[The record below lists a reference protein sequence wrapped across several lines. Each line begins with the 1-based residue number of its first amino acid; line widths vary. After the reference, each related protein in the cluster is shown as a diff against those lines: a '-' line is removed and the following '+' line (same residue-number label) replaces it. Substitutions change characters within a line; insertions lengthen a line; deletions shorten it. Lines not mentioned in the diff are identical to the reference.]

1 MFASLHTASYAT
13 RRVQW
18 AGSTLHPLARIRA
31 ALDLRVQRC
40 RLARLDD
47 RLLADIGV
55 SRAEAASEGNRSMW
69 DRSGVQ

>member
-55 SRAEAASEGNRSMW
+55 SRAEAGFAKSRTVPGRA
-69 DRSGVQ
+69 